1 MDAPWQGGSN
11 STINAGL
18 RPRRPAIYQ
27 VWVEQYIENVKYKL
41 KNLVV
46 MMSAGGVFVLALTGV
61 TIYFLA

>member
-11 STINAGL
+11 GTINDGI

-27 VWVEQYIENVKYKL
+27 VLVEQYIENVKYNL

-46 MMSAGGVFVLALTGV
+46 MMSAGVFVLALTGV
-61 TIYFLA
+61 TIYI